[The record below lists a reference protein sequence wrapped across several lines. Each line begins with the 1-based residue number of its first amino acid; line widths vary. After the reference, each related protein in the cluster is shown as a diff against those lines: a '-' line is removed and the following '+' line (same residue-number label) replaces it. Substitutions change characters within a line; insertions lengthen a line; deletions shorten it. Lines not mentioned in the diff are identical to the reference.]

1 MKNLKLLNPLALT
14 YVSTADTSPAE
25 LADRVGSIDL
35 VYEAVGVSKT
45 SFEVMMHLA
54 INGIFVFTGIP
65 PEGNLSLA
73 GNQLMRN
80 IVLKNQVIVGTVNAD
95 KASFCDAI
103 RDLGEFHRRWP
114 QALER
119 IISARYPVE
128 KFQELLTGKMT
139 GIKNVIAFSE

>member
-65 PEGNLSLA
+65 GARRE
-73 GNQLMRN
+73 
-80 IVLKNQVIVGTVNAD
+80 
-95 KASFCDAI
+95 SF
-103 RDLGEFHRRWP
+103 LGGK
-114 QALER
+114 
-119 IISARYPVE
+119 SAH
-128 KFQELLTGKMT
+128 
-139 GIKNVIAFSE
+139 A